1 MIKLDKLELPE
12 FDAGDIRSE
21 YTHYRSDS
29 MEYRAQIGE
38 DLDFYLGN
46 QLTTAQKDYLVQ
58 VGQPPEANNK
68 IKPAVEQVLSNI
80 ASGNPEWD
88 VHSVG
93 KEDIEIAVVLNRML
107 DKTRPE
113 LFA

>member
-38 DLDFYLGN
+38 DLDFYLTQCEIN
-46 QLTTAQKDYLVQ
+46 N
-58 VGQPPEANNK
+58 EAFYK
-68 IKPAVEQVLSNI
+68 VC
-80 ASGNPEWD
+80 
-88 VHSVG
+88 
-93 KEDIEIAVVLNRML
+93 
-107 DKTRPE
+107 
-113 LFA
+113 